1 MDVMEEKDVYLADFT
16 RVERE
21 RGPAA
26 YPALGRLRQDAVN
39 RFADLGFPAADDEE
53 WRFTNLAPL
62 VKIPFALAPREKTA
76 RGVHELLSFVDRQAH
91 VLVFVNGHYD
101 ASLSLHDSLAGGVA
115 LASLAAALQRQP
127 QKLEAHLARYAAF
140 EEQPFVALN

>member
-62 VKIPFALAPREKTA
+62 LKIPFAL
-76 RGVHELLSFVDRQAH
+76 VDRDVPIPESPYRPAFALTSAT
-91 VLVFVNGHYD
+91 V
-101 ASLSLHDSLAGGVA
+101 
-115 LASLAAALQRQP
+115 LASRMRMNVRVVSTDNGSA
-127 QKLEAHLARYAAF
+127 E
-140 EEQPFVALN
+140 